1 MELKRLSKKITDLFL
16 KYRFVILILVIGL
29 VFMLLPSGST
39 SKAENKAPAVETTE
53 QEKPLADR
61 LSEVLSKVQGAGQV
75 TVLLTEGEGA
85 QTVYQTDTD
94 ISTRENDSTE
104 RRTTVTVDDSQR
116 NQMGLV
122 QQVNPPRYLGAVVL
136 CEGADDPTVRLS
148 VTDAV
153 SKATGLGTNRI
164 SVLKMK

>member
-29 VFMLLPSGST
+29 VFMLLPSGSRST
-39 SKAENKAPAVETTE
+39 AENTDPATE
-53 QEKPLADR
+53 VSEEEPLADR

>member
-1 MELKRLSKKITDLFL
+1 MELKRLVKKLSDLFL
-16 KYRFVILILVIGL
+16 KYRFVVLVLVIGL
-29 VFMLLPSGST
+29 VFMVLPTGSKSEAKST
-39 SKAENKAPAVETTE
+39 AQTKETTQ

-61 LSEVLSKVQGAGQV
+61 LSELLSKVQGAGRV
-75 TVLLTEGEGA
+75 TVLLTEGEGE

-94 ISTRENDSTE
+94 ISTREDDTTE
-104 RRTTVTVDDSQR
+104 RKTTVTVDDAQR
-116 NQMGLV
+116 NQVGLV

-136 CEGADDPTVRLS
+136 CEGADDPTVQLS
-148 VTDAV
+148 VTEAV

>member
-1 MELKRLSKKITDLFL
+1 MELKSLVKKLTDLFL
-16 KYRFVILILVIGL
+16 KYRFVVLVLVIGL
-29 VFMLLPSGST
+29 VFMVLPTGSK
-39 SKAENKAPAVETTE
+39 SEAKNKAQTTETTQ
-53 QEKPLADR
+53 QEEPLADR

-75 TVLLTEGEGA
+75 TVLLTEGEGEE
-85 QTVYQTDTD
+85 TVYQADTD
-94 ISTRENDSTE
+94 ISTREDDTSE
-104 RRTTVTVDDSQR
+104 RRTTVTVDDAQR

>member
-16 KYRFVILILVIGL
+16 KYRFVILVLVIGL
-29 VFMLLPSGST
+29 VFMLLPSGSRST
-39 SKAENKAPAVETTE
+39 AKNTDQATEVSE
-53 QEKPLADR
+53 QEPLADR